1 MSSVVRPSW
10 TASATPAGLLF
21 ISTMSEDSIAS
32 SVPDFIEM
40 PTRAQ
45 ARAGASF
52 TPSPTIA
59 TLSPRS
65 SIFITWEAFSSGST
79 SETTSSMWSSP
90 AMCRAVAA
98 LSPVSM
104 TTRRFIRFKLSTAA
118 RLSGFR
124 ESATMMTPAGHPPLP
139 TYSGDAPC
147 RMNSRRRLSSSF
159 QEIPLSCMNP
169 ELPTA

>member
-1 MSSVVRPSW
+1 
-10 TASATPAGLLF
+10 
-21 ISTMSEDSIAS
+21 MSEDSIAS
-32 SVPDFIEM
+32 SVPDFMEM

-45 ARAGASF
+45 ASAGASF

-79 SETTSSMWSSP
+79 SEITSLMCSSP

-104 TTRRFIRFKLSTAA
+104 TTRRFIRF
-118 RLSGFR
+118 R
-124 ESATMMTPAGHPPLP
+124 
-139 TYSGDAPC
+139 
-147 RMNSRRRLSSSF
+147 
-159 QEIPLSCMNP
+159 
-169 ELPTA
+169 